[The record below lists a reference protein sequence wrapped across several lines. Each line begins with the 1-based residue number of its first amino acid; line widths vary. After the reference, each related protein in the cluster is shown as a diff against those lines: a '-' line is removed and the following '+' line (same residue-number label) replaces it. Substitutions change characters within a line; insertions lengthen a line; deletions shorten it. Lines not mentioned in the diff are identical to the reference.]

1 MGGVLLEKHD
11 TPPNE
16 SILLNQPLDGS
27 DQGKLLIFSLLMV
40 PSVVLL
46 VGVLP
51 AIFIVFGIYM
61 MKKNQDFSSIDTAVK
76 NFRGY
81 VWLSLIVGLGVSFY
95 WWDDWMFCKSEWAN
109 IRQQARFCDS
119 QFQYFLNSLLAP
131 AVPII
136 YLFAVNNLFYS
147 PLKRHSKWVAVNG
160 MFSKKPKLATKPP
173 TEPEV
178 YVIKAEKLKTT
189 KDKDIGTID
198 SKADAL
204 AKWNDLLE
212 KGAITQ
218 EEYDKAKRDLLG

>member
-1 MGGVLLEKHD
+1 
-11 TPPNE
+11 
-16 SILLNQPLDGS
+16 
-27 DQGKLLIFSLLMV
+27 
-40 PSVVLL
+40 
-46 VGVLP
+46 
-51 AIFIVFGIYM
+51 

-81 VWLSLIVGLGVSFY
+81 VWLSLIVGLAVSFY
-95 WWDDWMFCKSEWAN
+95 WWDGWMGCKSEWAN

-189 KDKDIGTID
+189 KDKDIGAID

-204 AKWNDLLE
+204 LKWSELLA